1 MNLLN
6 EYTSRVASCL
16 ERLGRKFIR
25 HPHLFY
31 TESDMHCYLYYLLY
45 AGRPFKGLIETM
57 DGRNTILLHKELP
70 TTGRYT
76 RNSQGLLVPSQKGAR
91 GHFDI
96 AIINRLQSERYDLKH
111 QKALIAIEL
120 GLDEDIKHFK
130 NDLVKLTDARND
142 VKQGFIAHFAREK
155 AILDEE
161 LLVMKDLL
169 TANSQVR
176 SLIIDR
182 SGRRV
187 SVQTGLQKG
196 EEKQHI

>member
-1 MNLLN
+1 MSLLN
-6 EYTSRVASCL
+6 KCASRVAFCL

-25 HPHLFY
+25 YPHLFY

-57 DGRNTILLHKELP
+57 DGRRTILLHKELP
-70 TTGRYT
+70 TIGRYT
-76 RNSQGLLVPSQKGAR
+76 RDSQGLLIPSQKGAR

-96 AIINRLQSERYDLKH
+96 AIINSLHSKRYDLKH

-155 AILDEE
+155 TIPADEYKS
-161 LLVMKDLL
+161 MKDLL
-169 TANSQVR
+169 TANPQIGSI
-176 SLIIDR
+176 IIDR
-182 SGRRV
+182 SMRTANVYKRLMIEAG
-187 SVQTGLQKG
+187 
-196 EEKQHI
+196 